1 MARSKHRQPAGGRE
15 LIALVGGAAIVLG
28 LFLLMALR

>member
-1 MARSKHRQPAGGRE
+1 MRAKRKRAAGAGD
-15 LIALVGGAAIVLG
+15 LLGLVGGAAIVLG

>member
-1 MARSKHRQPAGGRE
+1 MRAKRKQTAGMGDVWG
-15 LIALVGGAAIVLG
+15 LVGGAAIVLG